1 MGYNINTN
9 HMKITLKNTN
19 KDTKTLARLLSDY
32 VVSKRSYTGFKD
44 LTALLIVDNEQAEIH
59 YEEAKPFT
67 SVWSEN
73 DSFNSLVKK
82 IPDAQHISLDAKYND
97 TGYPEF
103 PDEKIKSAI
112 KDNDL
117 KDLKDD
123 FTCEIISYVDNEDG
137 VLFNKFMKKGNEYG
151 LFNVDYSHDLSVIL
165 SANSWRSDD
174 WYMEIS
180 TANFNESQLNNLRQ
194 MTNKLDSMLEENF
207 TYYRNDGEDMTVEF
221 SNPIFKS
228 EYFDD
233 ALKQMTDIFTFCDSV
248 DNSCIKISETEDG
261 YYSLFD
267 DNGEIFA
274 LVDVSIDDTFNFS
287 YKIKK

>member
-1 MGYNINTN
+1 
-9 HMKITLKNTN
+9 
-19 KDTKTLARLLSDY
+19 
-32 VVSKRSYTGFKD
+32 V
-44 LTALLIVDNEQAEIH
+44 IH
-59 YEEAKPFT
+59 
-67 SVWSEN
+67 
-73 DSFNSLVKK
+73 
-82 IPDAQHISLDAKYND
+82 
-97 TGYPEF
+97 
-103 PDEKIKSAI
+103 
-112 KDNDL
+112 
-117 KDLKDD
+117 
-123 FTCEIISYVDNEDG
+123 
-137 VLFNKFMKKGNEYG
+137 
-151 LFNVDYSHDLSVIL
+151 

-207 TYYRNDGEDMTVEF
+207 TYYRNEGEDMTVEF